1 MNKYDPLE
9 NHLVKSGQDVIT
21 MSFAELEAIL
31 GASLPPSALKYSVW
45 WANEGGRPGTM
56 HTHAV
61 AWYRAGYRA
70 EADRSVRRV
79 RFIRESGPRS

>member
-31 GASLPPSALKYSVW
+31 GAPLPHTAYHRNEW
-45 WANEGGRPGTM
+45 WGNEKSSGGHVQAR
-56 HTHAV
+56 
-61 AWYRAGYRA
+61 AWMGAGYTVR
-70 EADRSVRRV
+70 ADRAAQVAVFTR
-79 RFIRESGPRS
+79 INP